1 VPRTVDVRAR
11 KWPDS
16 PHWEHEAVALG
27 ADGWGQWVGVAKG
40 TWISRP
46 GAGFHAHCDQVVL
59 LPHDAW
65 WVATFYGDDAERP
78 VDIYVDI
85 TTPVTWDGDLAH
97 SVDLDLDVVR
107 GLSGQIWVDDEDEF
121 AEHRVSLGYPDDVV
135 KQALAACERVHA
147 ALVAGDPPF
156 DGTARDWLAR
166 FRAG

>member
-59 LPHDAW
+59 LPHDDW